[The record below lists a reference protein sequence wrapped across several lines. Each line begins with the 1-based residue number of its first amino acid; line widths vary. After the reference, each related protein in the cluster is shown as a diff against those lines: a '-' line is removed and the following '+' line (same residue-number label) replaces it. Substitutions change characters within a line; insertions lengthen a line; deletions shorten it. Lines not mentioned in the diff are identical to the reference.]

1 MNLKTFLLKV
11 KGEES
16 TIINYIGEERMKAV
30 ESDGDALRYVK
41 EQTEAICMKAVERNG
56 YALRYVKEQTE
67 AICMK
72 AVESDGD
79 ALRYV
84 DKKIFVSKK
93 TKIIIKKN

>member
-30 ESDGDALRYVK
+30 ESDGDALRYV
-41 EQTEAICMKAVERNG
+41 
-56 YALRYVKEQTE
+56 
-67 AICMK
+67 
-72 AVESDGD
+72 
-79 ALRYV
+79 